1 MNSYR
6 KGNCYVFMISLVL
19 IIVIVLAFKRY
30 KGSEL
35 EIPVSI
41 ESFESKSSQIILS
54 QFPKEDEISSTS
66 LRPLE
71 SFLQSFERLQKRHNI
86 LHQNCLNK
94 TRSTN
99 NSSKNP
105 KWSQL
110 PKYVKSTFLHSEK
123 EKLSFCLP
131 PKTGSSSL
139 YHLFWEI
146 TTNNQETPEY
156 LENIK
161 RKKPGYGTA
170 FYDFM
175 SREYGSEKT
184 FGRNDEKA
192 WVLFFGEGGLDDNQ
206 MDVFEPLDKFFESPN
221 LSISDVKAVLQRSIT
236 QSPRHLKIIS
246 VRHPLTRFFSSWND
260 HMAIRDNQKI
270 GNQWKEFNLTDTDLE
285 QENEKIT
292 IYDHTISWKNFVQ
305 KIIEHGSDSN
315 KIQHITG
322 HHLPL
327 STMCEPCLLK
337 FDYIIHL
344 ETITE
349 DINFILSKEYS
360 HLDNLKIRNL
370 YEVSKKQDGGKDPYY
385 LLKYYCDLS
394 EELVDGIQRF
404 FVDDFENF
412 GYERFDRAKYC

>member
-86 LHQNCLNK
+86 LHQNCLN
-94 TRSTN
+94 STN

-110 PKYVKSTFLHSEK
+110 PKIVKTTFLHSEK

-146 TTNNQETPEY
+146 TTNNQEPPEY

-161 RKKPGYGTA
+161 RNQPGYGTA
-170 FYDFM
+170 FYHFM

-184 FGRNDEKA
+184 FKRDDVKA
-192 WVLFFGEGGLDDNQ
+192 GVLLFGEGDLYDNE
-206 MDVFEPLDKFFESPN
+206 MNVFEPLDKFFGSPT
-221 LSISDVKAVLQRSIT
+221 ISDVKTVLQRSIT
-236 QSPRHLKIIS
+236 HSRHLKIIS

-260 HMAIRDNQKI
+260 HMAIRNNKKI
-270 GNQWKEFNLTDTDLE
+270 GNQWKEFNLTDADLE

-305 KIIEHGSDSN
+305 KIIEHADSD

-327 STMCEPCLLK
+327 STMCDPCLLK

-349 DINFILSKEYS
+349 DINLVLNKEYS
-360 HLDNLKIRNL
+360 HLENLKIRNL
-370 YEVSKKQDGGKDPYY
+370 YQQSKKPDSGKDPYY

-394 EELVDGIQRF
+394 EELIDGIQKF
-404 FVDDFENF
+404 FADDFENF